1 MFWNKVS
8 SVIKL
13 HSAEKPERYFVFK
26 RLSNIKVFETTLEN
40 THFLKKSQYRKIT
53 LKSFLIGI
61 TRVANCSN
69 FCRSLGCGMKLD
81 WKTEFKKKRRKAIIA
96 FHFLKRQLK
105 TRYIKKAGLSIA
117 ENAPQFFG
125 KPIW

>member
-81 WKTEFKKKRRKAIIA
+81 WKTEFKKKTKKSYNS
-96 FHFLKRQLK
+96 FSFLK
-105 TRYIKKAGLSIA
+105 
-117 ENAPQFFG
+117 APS
-125 KPIW
+125 KNKVY